1 MFGFVREY
9 CTNNPDMRDSD
20 LGEILSKLL
29 NIGNRQIGIIELS
42 DTLEIDLVTDIFI
55 RINSKGT
62 SLSQGDFVM
71 SK

>member
-1 MFGFVREY
+1 
-9 CTNNPDMRDSD
+9 MRDSD

-62 SLSQGDFVM
+62 SLSQGDL
-71 SK
+71 SCQK

>member
-42 DTLEIDLVTDIFI
+42 DTLDIDLVTDIFI
-55 RINSKGT
+55 RINS
-62 SLSQGDFVM
+62 
-71 SK
+71 

>member
-1 MFGFVREY
+1 
-9 CTNNPDMRDSD
+9 MRDSD

-55 RINSKGT
+55 RINSRA
-62 SLSQGDFVM
+62 LL
-71 SK
+71 